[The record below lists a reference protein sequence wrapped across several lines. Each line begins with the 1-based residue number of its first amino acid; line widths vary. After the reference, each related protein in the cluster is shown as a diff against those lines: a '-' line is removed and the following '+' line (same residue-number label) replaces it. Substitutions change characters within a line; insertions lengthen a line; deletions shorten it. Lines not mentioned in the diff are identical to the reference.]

1 MSDVR
6 CITVPYV
13 FLYIKGRPT
22 IAGAKAGSAYSL

>member
-1 MSDVR
+1 MM
-6 CITVPYV
+6 CITMPYV